1 MLEKLSGIGPKT
13 IENLRKINI
22 TNLDNLISY
31 YPFRYEILTRT
42 SLESEKAI
50 VDGVVIS
57 EPTVYYFNF
66 RKNLLKFKFD
76 FDGKIISVDI
86 YNRAF
91 LKPKLIKGAKI
102 TLIGKYEEFK
112 NTLVASELMFGM
124 IPPKKIIT
132 PIYHQTAALS
142 NKKINSLIRNA
153 FFYHKPTTY
162 IPMPLI
168 EKYQFLPVSEALKEI
183 HFPTDQKKLQKA
195 IYRQKYEE
203 LFLFMLKI
211 NYLKLNKKKNG
222 LTRNVN
228 FKQIEDFIK
237 KIPFSLTNDQL
248 KAINDI
254 FGDLNNSKRMNRLLQ
269 GDVGSGKT
277 IVALV
282 ALYIN
287 YLSGYQG
294 VLMVPT
300 EVLANQHF
308 ETLNNLMPNLKIALL
323 TSSIKKKQEIKKKL
337 NEHQIDIII
346 GTHALLTDDVL
357 FGNLGLVITDEQH
370 RFGVNQRKNLMNKGT
385 TPDILYMSAT
395 PIPRTYALTI
405 YGDMDISI
413 IKEQP
418 SGRKKII
425 TYVRKMNLLKDVLA
439 AMLEEL
445 KKGHQIYVIAPLI
458 EESEK
463 TDMES
468 VMQVFQ
474 NMEKAFSKKFKVGLL
489 HGKIKND
496 EKETIINEFKKNNIN
511 ILVSTTVIEV
521 GIDNPNATMM
531 VVYDSHMFGLSTLH
545 QLRGRVGRS
554 DLQSY
559 CVFLSNQNSE
569 RLKILEKTND
579 GFLISEEDFKLRGS
593 GDLFGSMQ
601 SGDMKFKIA
610 NLKEDFDLLLLAKKD
625 SLQYIDEVRL
635 NEIFNELEKLA

>member
-13 IENLRKINI
+13 IENLKKINI
-22 TNLDNLISY
+22 TNLDNLITY
-31 YPFRYEILTRT
+31 YPFRYEVLTRT
-42 SLESEKAI
+42 SLESEKVI
-50 VDGVVIS
+50 VDGTVIS

-76 FDGKIISVDI
+76 FDGKIINVDI

-91 LKPKLIKGAKI
+91 LKPKLIKGTKI
-102 TLIGKYEEFK
+102 TLIGKYERLK
-112 NTLVASELMFGM
+112 NTLVASELMFGL

-153 FFYHKPTTY
+153 FYYYKSKTYLPTS
-162 IPMPLI
+162 LI
-168 EKYQFLPVSEALKEI
+168 EKYQFIPIDEALKEI

-222 LTRNVN
+222 LKRNVD
-228 FKQIEDFIK
+228 FKKVEDYFK
-237 KIPFSLTNDQL
+237 KIPFQLTNDQL

-254 FGDLNNSKRMNRLLQ
+254 FADLNSSKRMNRLLQ

-308 ETLNNLMPNLKIALL
+308 ETFQKLFPNLNIALL
-323 TSSIKKKQEIKKKL
+323 TSSIKKKQEIKQKL

-357 FGNLGLVITDEQH
+357 FSNLGLVITDEQH
-370 RFGVNQRKNLMNKGT
+370 RFGVNQRKNLMNKGM

-425 TYVRKMNLLKDVLA
+425 TYVKKMKQLKDVLEL
-439 AMLEEL
+439 MLEEL
-445 KKGHQIYVIAPLI
+445 KKDHQVYVIAPLI

-468 VMQVFQ
+468 VMQVYQ
-474 NMEKAFSKKFKVGLL
+474 NMEKAFAKKFKVGLL

-496 EKETIINEFKKNNIN
+496 EKETIINDFKKNNIN

-559 CVFLSNQNSE
+559 CVFLSDQNSE

-610 NLKEDFDLLLLAKKD
+610 NLKDDFDLLLLAKKD

-635 NEIFNELEKLA
+635 KEIFSELEKLA